1 MVQAHHQ
8 HLFFMGMQ
16 PHVDQSVGW
25 LGSSGADRPGHRFAS
40 RLEAL
45 RQANMV
51 GNPSPGEPSLAS
63 LPHPNVLN
71 PPDRIGPSPYP

>member
-8 HLFFMGMQ
+8 HLFFMSMQ

-25 LGSSGADRPGHRFAS
+25 LGSSGADRHGHRFAR

-51 GNPSPGEPSLAS
+51 GNLAGRTIPCITPSSKYFKPT
-63 LPHPNVLN
+63 
-71 PPDRIGPSPYP
+71 

>member
-16 PHVDQSVGW
+16 PHVTKALDG
-25 LGSSGADRPGHRFAS
+25 LGVLGQIRLGHCIAR

-51 GNPSPGEPSLAS
+51 GNPSQGEPS
-63 LPHPNVLN
+63 PC
-71 PPDRIGPSPYP
+71 ITPSSKYFKPT